1 MTILVRTLFLSLM
14 MVGSVIFTNATPNPT
29 ATILGG
35 TMDIIQVDRTAEV
48 VIDRSQ
54 LPTQLQNQ
62 SVVIKVHNAQEKL
75 VISPQRTSGDSVV
88 FSTKHLPEDIYTIE
102 LQVGYFKD
110 YESFTLKL
118 KS

>member
-14 MVGSVIFTNATPNPT
+14 MFGSTIVANAVSVPT

-54 LPTQLQNQ
+54 LPVLLGDQ
-62 SVVIKVHNAQEKL
+62 SVVIKVYDAQGK
-75 VISPQRTSGDSVV
+75 VAIPPQRTSDDSVI
-88 FSTKHLPEDIYTIE
+88 FSTKHLAEGIYTVE
-102 LQVGYFKD
+102 LKVGYFTD
-110 YESFTLKL
+110 YKSFTIKI